1 MKICVC
7 VGSSCHLKG
16 SYDIINLMKAALEK
30 VRAHGYGGSLSA
42 AFCLGKCTHGVSIKV
57 DDEIITGLNRDNFD
71 DIFAGSVLAKLGE
84 EAGMNKFLQLKKSN
98 CKTATNASATA
109 R

>member
-30 VRAHGYGGSLSA
+30 YGLTDTVDLSA

-57 DDEIITGLNRDNFD
+57 DDEIVTGLNRDNFD
-71 DIFAGSVLAKLGE
+71 DIFAGSVLAKLGRSRNE
-84 EAGMNKFLQLKKSN
+84 QIPAAQNRTA
-98 CKTATNASATA
+98 KTATNASATA

>member
-1 MKICVC
+1 MNIYVC

-16 SYDIINLMKAALEK
+16 SYQIIDLMKKALEDNGLTDQ
-30 VRAHGYGGSLSA
+30 VNLSA

-71 DIFAGSVLAKLGE
+71 DIFAGSVLAKLGRKPE
-84 EAGMNKFLQLKKSN
+84 
-98 CKTATNASATA
+98 
-109 R
+109 

>member
-1 MKICVC
+1 M
-7 VGSSCHLKG
+7 
-16 SYDIINLMKAALEK
+16 
-30 VRAHGYGGSLSA
+30 
-42 AFCLGKCTHGVSIKV
+42 

-84 EAGMNKFLQLKKSN
+84 EAGMNKFLQLKN
-98 CKTATNASATA
+98 RTAKTATNASATA